1 MERKIIQ
8 ISDVHFGALTFSN
21 NLKNDLI
28 SKIEEENPD
37 FIIFAGDVTDHG
49 YANEYKDAAEFIDKL
64 ESTAETHVIPGNH
77 DARNVGIIHFERLI
91 GDRKFVRVDK
101 KAEFAIIGLDSS
113 QADVDSG
120 DIGYDQLDWLKREL
134 KGIPGDFGKFI
145 TCHHHLLPVPQAGR
159 ERNILID
166 SGDLI
171 EELVKNKVSFVLN
184 GHKHVPNAW
193 TMENMVVLN
202 SGTAT
207 TGKLRGDTYPC
218 YNEVLIK
225 NGEVDIYLISTE
237 NGRKEHLAKY
247 SVEFKDEEFTICS
260 HKHERQIHQ

>member
-8 ISDVHFGALTFSN
+8 ISDVHVGALTFSN
-21 NLKNDLI
+21 DLKNNLTNQ
-28 SKIEEENPD
+28 IEEENPD

-49 YANEYKDAAEFIDKL
+49 YRREYEDSIGFL
-64 ESTAETHVIPGNH
+64 EELRSTAETHVIPGNH
-77 DARNVGIIHFERLI
+77 DARNVGRMHFKKLI
-91 GDRKFVRVDK
+91 GDRKFVRMDK
-101 KAEFAIIGLDSS
+101 KGGFAIIGLDSS
-113 QADVDSG
+113 QADINSG
-120 DIGYDQLDWLKREL
+120 DIGCDQLEWLKEKL
-134 KGIPGDFGKFI
+134 KGISADIGKFV

-171 EELVKNKVSFVLN
+171 KELVNNRVSFVLN

-218 YNEVLIK
+218 YNELLIK
-225 NGEVDIYLISTE
+225 DNEVDIYLISTE
-237 NGRKEHLAKY
+237 NGKKEHLAKY
-247 SVEFKDEEFTICS
+247 SVEFRDEEFTICS
-260 HKHERQIHQ
+260 HKHKQ